1 MKNLLRIVS
10 LTLAAMFI
18 WFVTLQFN
26 DVDAWLWVVAYG
38 LAALLCLLY
47 LSPRLV
53 RLVNRTSLVLC
64 VAYASWAISLYQQT
78 SGRWWDGEIEREVG
92 GLAITA
98 LSMLMLNIFSRQ
110 ASRLL

>member
-1 MKNLLRIVS
+1 MKNLQRIVS

-38 LAALLCLLY
+38 LAALLCLLN

-53 RLVNRTSLVLC
+53 RVVNHTSSLLC
-64 VAYASWAISLYQQT
+64 AAYASWAIVLYQQT
-78 SGRWWDGEIEREVG
+78 SGHWWDGELEREVG
-92 GLAITA
+92 GLTIAA
-98 LSMLMLNIFSRQ
+98 LTMLMLNIFSRR